1 MKAMM
6 DLMKTMLLLPK
17 PWQLWLGTLIALNML
32 MPILF
37 IQTRE
42 AQVVLFS
49 MMVGMTIMTVI
60 FKAKGFVRL
69 LGLGHLPWI
78 PMIPWLWTRLD
89 LTSIDG
95 LFEYWL
101 IAVITLNSITVIIDA
116 VDVWRYVKGER
127 TPYLALRKE
136 GPGST
141 PRSVT
146 SSAHE

>member
-1 MKAMM
+1 MQAMM
-6 DLMKTMLLLPK
+6 DLMKTMNLMAK
-17 PWQLWLGTLIALNML
+17 PWRLWLGILITANML

-42 AQVVLFS
+42 AQVVLVS
-49 MMVGMTIMTVI
+49 IMVAMIIMTVI

-78 PMIPWLWTRLD
+78 PMIPWLWTRLGQ
-89 LTSIDG
+89 TSIDG

-101 IAVITLNSITVIIDA
+101 IAVITLNSVTVIIDM
-116 VDVWRYVKGER
+116 VDVVRYVKGER
-127 TPYLALRKE
+127 TPYLTLKKE
-136 GPGST
+136 GPGKT
-141 PRSVT
+141 PDAVT

>member
-1 MKAMM
+1 MKAMI
-6 DLMKTMLLLPK
+6 DLMKTMNLMPK
-17 PWQLWLGTLIALNML
+17 PWQLWLGILIAVNML

-42 AQVVLFS
+42 AQVVLIS
-49 MMVGMTIMTVI
+49 MMVAMTIMTVI

-116 VDVWRYVKGER
+116 VDVLRYVKGEW

-136 GPGST
+136 EPGST
-141 PRSVT
+141 PSSVT

>member
-6 DLMKTMLLLPK
+6 DLMKTMNLMAK
-17 PWQLWLGTLIALNML
+17 PWRMWLGLLIVANML

-42 AQVVLFS
+42 AQVVLIS
-49 MMVGMTIMTVI
+49 MMVAMTIMTVI

-89 LTSIDG
+89 PTSIDG

-101 IAVITLNSITVIIDA
+101 IAVITLNSVTVIIDT
-116 VDVWRYVKGER
+116 VDVARYVKGER
-127 TPYLALRKE
+127 TPSLSLHNA
-136 GPGST
+136 
-141 PRSVT
+141 
-146 SSAHE
+146 

>member
-89 LTSIDG
+89 QTPIDG
-95 LFEYWL
+95 VFGYWI
-101 IAVITLNSITVIIDA
+101 IAIITLNSIAVVIDA

-141 PRSVT
+141 PSAVA
-146 SSAHE
+146 SNAHE